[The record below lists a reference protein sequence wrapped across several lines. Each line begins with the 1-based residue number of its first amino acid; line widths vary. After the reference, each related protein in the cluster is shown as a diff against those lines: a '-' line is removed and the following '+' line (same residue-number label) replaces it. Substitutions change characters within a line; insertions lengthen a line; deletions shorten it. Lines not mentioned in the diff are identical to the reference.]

1 MGSIADLTGLSICAG
16 KQALVGG
23 TTTTLTLSTAKDYCI
38 NGIAYTQA
46 TTTNVQ
52 PSLVDL
58 NTGVNVAGV
67 APGYGVAIVV
77 GSTSSASTTL
87 RMVQGAPQ
95 PLLANTAAYTPGS
108 FAVNPQ
114 FPSLPNDFVA
124 FGYVIVKVA
133 TDYTAGTTYVFG
145 SSNTTVTGAQNSAAT
160 AHANTF
166 TSVMAMPSRPVAS

>member
-1 MGSIADLTGLSICAG
+1 MSTSDFTGLTICSG
-16 KQALVGG
+16 DMALIAG

-38 NGIAYTQA
+38 GGLAHTQA

-58 NTGVNVAGV
+58 NTGINVAGID
-67 APGYGVAIVV
+67 PGYGVAIVV
-77 GSTSSASTTL
+77 GSTSTESTTL

-95 PLLANTAAYTPGS
+95 PLLANSAAYTPGA

-114 FPSLPNDFVA
+114 FPSLPTDFVA

-133 TDYTAGTTYVFG
+133 TDYTSGAKYVFG
-145 SSNTTVTGAQNSAAT
+145 SSNTTATGAQNSAAT

-166 TSVMAMPSRPVAS
+166 TSVMALPSRPVAA